1 MSGTKPLRSLVV
13 ATDFSPA
20 ADRAL
25 DHAVDLARRHEA
37 SLVLVHAACC
47 LEEPSES
54 PAEEWRVTGTDEL
67 ERRVGQLRTFGL
79 TVRGACGLGSP
90 AKLILDEAERAEA
103 DLILVG
109 AHGRAGW
116 RHFLLGSTCRR
127 VIEHATCPVLAI
139 HENDALWPAG
149 RRILLFA
156 TDFSVQAKLAVRGA
170 AEILHLEPADR
181 AVLCH
186 SAYFALAEDRAL
198 VPISIRD
205 LERSLLAE
213 RGQLLEH
220 EAASLRAARISCQ
233 EELVEGYPP
242 DAIADRARDIDAQL
256 IVVGSVGHSG
266 LTHLLMGST
275 AERITSIA
283 PCPVLVIPPS
293 RDKPAEPGFQAT
305 PSFPRSPS
313 RGVASSSG
321 VT

>member
-1 MSGTKPLRSLVV
+1 MSDKKPLRSLLV
-13 ATDFSPA
+13 ATDFSAA

-25 DHAVDLARRHEA
+25 DHAIDLARRHDA

-47 LEEPSES
+47 LEEPSDS

-67 ERRVGQLRTFGL
+67 ERRVRQLQAFGL

-103 DLILVG
+103 DLIFVG

-127 VIEHATCPVLAI
+127 VIEHANCPVLAI
-139 HENDALWPAG
+139 HENDSIWPAG

-156 TDFSVQAKLAVRGA
+156 TDFSAQAKQAVRGA

-181 AVLCH
+181 AILCH
-186 SAYFALAEDRAL
+186 SAYFALAEDPAL
-198 VPISIRD
+198 VPTSIPD

-213 RGQLLEH
+213 KGQLLKH
-220 EAASLRAARISCQ
+220 EAANLRAAGIPCR

-242 DAIADRARDIDAQL
+242 DAIADRAREIDAQL
-256 IVVGSVGHSG
+256 IVVGRVGRSG
-266 LTHLLMGST
+266 LAHLLMGST

-283 PCPVLVIPPS
+283 SCPVLVIPS
-293 RDKPAEPGFQAT
+293 RDKPAVLARQAT

-313 RGVASSSG
+313 RGFARSSA